1 MNANSYSSSDG
12 LPSLSS
18 TPSWHSTPGLPSLP
32 PNSEGWGSS
41 PANNHHSILNHA
53 GTPSP
58 PTGAFNF
65 DHHRSSSPLSSVEQQ
80 VDSRHH
86 TFLPPTPTE
95 CLHDF
100 VALGSTGGGLSQA
113 DLVTRLYMLAVQ
125 FSDMAERR
133 RIAAAETPTDFTGLW
148 KDLKIRLS
156 GNFTF
161 TKDQE
166 LCTEKYPSVVRDVI
180 IEPSRTVYSTMHHDV
195 LVRAAGSSVR
205 NAFRAERRFAFD
217 NPDLASAPAS
227 APASTPTVSD
237 NEDDQDPARP
247 SKRTRTDNS
256 ENDPDAAQ
264 PRKRARV
271 PAGKG
276 KNKPRGGRIA
286 AGEDFWGRVD
296 EFFRKEVEDRGTN
309 LTGPKWKPSED
320 RHQAEPWRGPAQA
333 VGMHLAPTPR
343 HLIRDETAFYSCS
356 LKRARNTENVWCC
369 LLNHVHDLWLVSP
382 FICDDSELALHP
394 AFLSSVKRMV
404 FSKGDFRVE
413 WHHTKVARNVLLLQR
428 TIRWARTIGPTED
441 QTASCMGPSPLPSP
455 LFPLDLLATWFS
467 PNLPSTQ
474 NNVLTSWSSKIQTR
488 VSTDKFQRGWLKIN
502 MYCFNPRAIISEF
515 KATTPLC
522 KCHAQGYSAKRK
534 NSQVFINDESQATKS
549 KTSMLKSQK
558 VRSRRAS
565 RPGKGKGVWR
575 GERYSGYRRLADGFN
590 ISGFHF
596 VWMLQCEE
604 RGYEQ
609 GEGPGRTRAV
619 WGRASA
625 RAINTWPPHFGPLS
639 FAHNFLDCVH
649 LPSP

>member
-41 PANNHHSILNHA
+41 PANNRHCIPNHA

-86 TFLPPTPTE
+86 AFLPPTPVVIKPLFIDTLARDMRLE
-95 CLHDF
+95 DSQTQSLHDF

-166 LCTEKYPSVVRDVI
+166 KNIRGVVRDVI

-195 LVRAAGSSVR
+195 LDILKKRTESLSLDNVFGVPAREQALGSQVRAAGSSVR
-205 NAFRAERRFAFD
+205 NAFRTEYQIVASIQPKSWLSLAQFTYDCVQKYKSGGVPADIPSSYSAHLALLRRFAFD

-227 APASTPTVSD
+227 APASTPT
-237 NEDDQDPARP
+237 
-247 SKRTRTDNS
+247 
-256 ENDPDAAQ
+256 

-309 LTGPKWKPSED
+309 LTGPKWKPYIDKLVVDDNANFRGQTPGRAVE
-320 RHQAEPWRGPAQA
+320 GPAQA

-343 HLIRDETAFYSCS
+343 VGGSS
-356 LKRARNTENVWCC
+356 
-369 LLNHVHDLWLVSP
+369 S
-382 FICDDSELALHP
+382 S
-394 AFLSSVKRMV
+394 SSV
-404 FSKGDFRVE
+404 
-413 WHHTKVARNVLLLQR
+413 ARLQNLL
-428 TIRWARTIGPTED
+428 
-441 QTASCMGPSPLPSP
+441 S
-455 LFPLDLLATWFS
+455 
-467 PNLPSTQ
+467 
-474 NNVLTSWSSKIQTR
+474 
-488 VSTDKFQRGWLKIN
+488 
-502 MYCFNPRAIISEF
+502 
-515 KATTPLC
+515 
-522 KCHAQGYSAKRK
+522 
-534 NSQVFINDESQATKS
+534 
-549 KTSMLKSQK
+549 
-558 VRSRRAS
+558 
-565 RPGKGKGVWR
+565 
-575 GERYSGYRRLADGFN
+575 
-590 ISGFHF
+590 
-596 VWMLQCEE
+596 
-604 RGYEQ
+604 
-609 GEGPGRTRAV
+609 
-619 WGRASA
+619 
-625 RAINTWPPHFGPLS
+625 
-639 FAHNFLDCVH
+639 
-649 LPSP
+649 

>member
-86 TFLPPTPTE
+86 TFLPPTPVVIKPLFIDTLARDMKLEDSQTE
-95 CLHDF
+95 CLHEF

-166 LCTEKYPSVVRDVI
+166 KNIRGVVRDVI

-195 LVRAAGSSVR
+195 LDILKKRTEALSLDNVFGVPAREQIVASIQPKSWLSLAQFTYDCVQKYKSGGVPADIPSSYS
-205 NAFRAERRFAFD
+205 AHLALLRRFAFD

-309 LTGPKWKPSED
+309 LTGPKWKPLVRYIDKLVVDDNAQFRGQTPGRAVE
-320 RHQAEPWRGPAQA
+320 GPAQA

-343 HLIRDETAFYSCS
+343 VGGSSSSSGI
-356 LKRARNTENVWCC
+356 ARLQN
-369 LLNHVHDLWLVSP
+369 LLS
-382 FICDDSELALHP
+382 
-394 AFLSSVKRMV
+394 
-404 FSKGDFRVE
+404 
-413 WHHTKVARNVLLLQR
+413 
-428 TIRWARTIGPTED
+428 
-441 QTASCMGPSPLPSP
+441 
-455 LFPLDLLATWFS
+455 
-467 PNLPSTQ
+467 
-474 NNVLTSWSSKIQTR
+474 
-488 VSTDKFQRGWLKIN
+488 
-502 MYCFNPRAIISEF
+502 
-515 KATTPLC
+515 
-522 KCHAQGYSAKRK
+522 
-534 NSQVFINDESQATKS
+534 
-549 KTSMLKSQK
+549 
-558 VRSRRAS
+558 
-565 RPGKGKGVWR
+565 
-575 GERYSGYRRLADGFN
+575 
-590 ISGFHF
+590 
-596 VWMLQCEE
+596 
-604 RGYEQ
+604 
-609 GEGPGRTRAV
+609 
-619 WGRASA
+619 
-625 RAINTWPPHFGPLS
+625 
-639 FAHNFLDCVH
+639 
-649 LPSP
+649 